1 MYIEEA
7 MFFFAR
13 YASNKASMREVAI
26 LFNMA
31 ESTQLAVIERVL
43 QFLCYIAPGVINF
56 GSDKAALAEAFEKV
70 STFA

>member
-1 MYIEEA
+1 
-7 MFFFAR
+7 
-13 YASNKASMREVAI
+13 MREVAI

-31 ESTQLAVIERVL
+31 ESTLLAVIERVL
-43 QFLCYIAPGVINF
+43 QFLCYIAPDVINF